1 MLTDVDDLD
10 RALTRLQRAR
20 TAEAEALEALHDVIR
35 QRLDA
40 GPRGTQAELV
50 RRTGYTRERL
60 RQIRNDTTTTPQ
72 HQPATA
78 RNAPRPVHGAATR
91 RKPHAGKRT
100 PHDEA
105 IRRR

>member
-1 MLTDVDDLD
+1 MLSNVDDLD

-35 QRLDA
+35 RRLDA

-60 RQIRNDTTTTPQ
+60 RQIRNDARSTTQ
-72 HQPATA
+72 RQPGRTQGRNTRGAHASDPTKIA
-78 RNAPRPVHGAATR
+78 RRQGDST
-91 RKPHAGKRT
+91 
-100 PHDEA
+100 
-105 IRRR
+105 

>member
-10 RALTRLQRAR
+10 RALTRLHRAR

-60 RQIRNDTTTTPQ
+60 RQIRNGATTTPR
-72 HQPATA
+72 HQPSDSEERTVPS
-78 RNAPRPVHGAATR
+78 PRGGNLAKTTR
-91 RKPHAGKRT
+91 RQ
-100 PHDEA
+100 EA
-105 IRRR
+105 SK

>member
-10 RALTRLQRAR
+10 RALTRLHRAR
-20 TAEAEALEALHDVIR
+20 NAEAEALEALHDVIR

-60 RQIRNDTTTTPQ
+60 RQIRNDATTTPR
-72 HQPATA
+72 HQPAHRQERA
-78 RNAPRPVHGAATR
+78 APNPQGGNRAKTTR
-91 RKPHAGKRT
+91 RQGDPT
-100 PHDEA
+100 
-105 IRRR
+105 

>member
-60 RQIRNDTTTTPQ
+60 RQIRNDATTTTQ
-72 HQPATA
+72 HQPAHRQGRTA
-78 RNAPRPVHGAATR
+78 PKPRGGDRAKTTR
-91 RKPHAGKRT
+91 RQGDST
-100 PHDEA
+100 
-105 IRRR
+105 

>member
-1 MLTDVDDLD
+1 MLTNVDDLD

-20 TAEAEALEALHDVIR
+20 AAETEALEALHDVIR

-60 RQIRNDTTTTPQ
+60 RQIRNEGTGTTQ
-72 HQPATA
+72 RQPTRRQKRTDLGSRTGNRA
-78 RNAPRPVHGAATR
+78 RN
-91 RKPHAGKRT
+91 
-100 PHDEA
+100 
-105 IRRR
+105 

>member
-60 RQIRNDTTTTPQ
+60 RQIRNDATSTPR
-72 HQPATA
+72 HQPADRNEHTA
-78 RNAPRPVHGAATR
+78 PSPRGGNRPKITR
-91 RKPHAGKRT
+91 RQGDSK
-100 PHDEA
+100 
-105 IRRR
+105 

>member
-60 RQIRNDTTTTPQ
+60 RQIRNDATSTPR
-72 HQPATA
+72 HQPAD
-78 RNAPRPVHGAATR
+78 RNEHPSPRGGNRAKITR
-91 RKPHAGKRT
+91 RQGDLK
-100 PHDEA
+100 
-105 IRRR
+105 

>member
-60 RQIRNDTTTTPQ
+60 RQIRNDATTTTQ
-72 HQPATA
+72 HQPAHRQERTTP
-78 RNAPRPVHGAATR
+78 NPRGGNQAKTTR
-91 RKPHAGKRT
+91 RQGDST
-100 PHDEA
+100 
-105 IRRR
+105 

>member
-10 RALTRLQRAR
+10 RALRRLQRAR

-60 RQIRNDTTTTPQ
+60 RQIRNDATATTQ
-72 HQPATA
+72 HQPAHRQERTA
-78 RNAPRPVHGAATR
+78 PKPRGGDRAKTTR
-91 RKPHAGKRT
+91 RQGDST
-100 PHDEA
+100 
-105 IRRR
+105 

>member
-1 MLTDVDDLD
+1 MDDLD

-60 RQIRNDTTTTPQ
+60 RQIRNDATSTPQ
-72 HQPATA
+72 HQPAD
-78 RNAPRPVHGAATR
+78 RNEHPSPHSGNRAKTTR
-91 RKPHAGKRT
+91 RQEDSK
-100 PHDEA
+100 
-105 IRRR
+105 

>member
-10 RALTRLQRAR
+10 RALTRLHRAR

-60 RQIRNDTTTTPQ
+60 RQIRNDATTTTPR
-72 HQPATA
+72 HQPSDSEERTVPS
-78 RNAPRPVHGAATR
+78 PRGGNRAKTTR
-91 RKPHAGKRT
+91 RQ
-100 PHDEA
+100 EA
-105 IRRR
+105 SK

>member
-60 RQIRNDTTTTPQ
+60 RQIRNDATSTPRN
-72 HQPATA
+72 QPADRIEHTA
-78 RNAPRPVHGAATR
+78 PSPHSGNRAKITR
-91 RKPHAGKRT
+91 RQGDLK
-100 PHDEA
+100 
-105 IRRR
+105 